1 MEERD
6 TGEKGAFGTVGEEKA
21 LDELR
26 VGDMSRTV
34 LVLLRAVSRSR
45 PFATFGCAAGDVGR
59 GGGAGLG
66 GESSESA

>member
-6 TGEKGAFGTVGEEKA
+6 TGEKGAFGMVGEEKA

-26 VGDMSRTV
+26 VGDVSRTV

-45 PFATFGCAAGDVGR
+45 PFATLRLRGWGCWQRWR
-59 GGGAGLG
+59 GG
-66 GESSESA
+66 SWR